1 PQLLKWSSAFSL
13 YLRYLMFKL
22 PHFSKRT
29 TSVARYALDSH
40 KTPVNI
46 GLARLHALNPFT
58 LPAGG
63 GKSSSFSSSPSSSIF
78 KWASVTCAP
87 LLPLTHHASR
97 LTPRSL

>member
-1 PQLLKWSSAFSL
+1 MGRFQAQFPTGAGGGIFALLLSPQLLKWSSAFSL

-58 LPAGG
+58 PAGRG
-63 GKSSSFSSSPSSSIF
+63 GI
-78 KWASVTCAP
+78 V
-87 LLPLTHHASR
+87 LLLVLA
-97 LTPRSL
+97 LVLDL